1 MIHIKRFIDRVSL
14 LESRQTKDFVIPLI
28 EARGLRDELAK
39 ILLELHEKN
48 NDTKPVEYFII
59 RNSWGESWGENGYAR
74 ITAS

>member
-48 NDTKPVEYFII
+48 NDTKPVTEPVMQIELKAGSFK
-59 RNSWGESWGENGYAR
+59 
-74 ITAS
+74 

>member
-48 NDTKPVEYFII
+48 NDTKSVTEPVMQIELKAGSFK
-59 RNSWGESWGENGYAR
+59 
-74 ITAS
+74 

>member
-48 NDTKPVEYFII
+48 NDKKPVTEPVMQIELKAGSFK
-59 RNSWGESWGENGYAR
+59 
-74 ITAS
+74 